1 MGGLVRTQYDS
12 LYVCTYIH
20 KVFVRFV
27 RNILHMELT
36 SYATCVEFCQK
47 RPTTSVKR
55 DLLVWHVF
63 TVTQD
68 MVCVWMR
75 TRVWDCVL
83 CQKRPTTSVKRD
95 LLVCDIAFFVCASYV
110 PWGVHKP
117 WQKNNIFSI
126 FLPWYVYTH
135 GRTSAMAKK
144 IECGLFVPTPWV
156 EDQNV
161 EHQAELTINNNVHTR
176 IREDG
181 CSCRVRAMYLPCT
194 CPRTVEHARTHTYA
208 HVHAYA
214 YRQCYE

>member
-1 MGGLVRTQYDS
+1 MYGMDGLVRTQYDS

-27 RNILHMELT
+27 RNILNMELT

-75 TRVWDCVL
+75 MRVWYCVL
-83 CQKRPTTSVKRD
+83 CLCMLCTV
-95 LLVCDIAFFVCASYV
+95 
-110 PWGVHKP
+110 GVHMP
-117 WQKNNIFSI
+117 WQNNNIFSI